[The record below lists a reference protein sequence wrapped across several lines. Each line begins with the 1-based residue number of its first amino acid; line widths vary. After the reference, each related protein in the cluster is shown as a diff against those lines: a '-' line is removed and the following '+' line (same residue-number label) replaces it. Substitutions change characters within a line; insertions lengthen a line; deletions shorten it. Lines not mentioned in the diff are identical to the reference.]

1 MCKHVQNNKS
11 LFLLPANFAKPAKDF
26 PFTKESLRVKE
37 AGAINKSVAPQVS
50 SGPLREGVSWRWMI
64 S

>member
-26 PFTKESLRVKE
+26 PLTKESLRVKE
-37 AGAINKSVAPQVS
+37 AGAINKSVAPQVPAAHCVKEFHDV
-50 SGPLREGVSWRWMI
+50 G
-64 S
+64 